1 MKAGKIFVVLSAVFI
16 IVAVVAAL
24 RATTSEASQILSPA
38 QILQEMA
45 GQEAQKMDKEQVTLQ
60 RIRIAGK
67 VADAE
72 ISYAVEPSFQLRFFV
87 ADRDDASKT
96 LPVVYN
102 GLKPDMFAAGRD
114 VMIDGDVINGEVVA
128 SSLLTQC
135 PSKYEPKVAP

>member
-1 MKAGKIFVVLSAVFI
+1 MKAGKIFVALSALFI

-24 RATTSEASQILSPA
+24 RATTSQASQILSPA
-38 QILQEMA
+38 QILQEISTQGAKTRDM
-45 GQEAQKMDKEQVTLQ
+45 QQLNLQ

-87 ADRDDASKT
+87 ADRDDATKT

-114 VMIDGDVINGEVVA
+114 VMIDGDVKNGEVVA

>member
-1 MKAGKIFVVLSAVFI
+1 MKAGKIFVALSALFI

-24 RATTSEASQILSPA
+24 RATTSQASQILSPA
-38 QILQEMA
+38 QILQEISTQ
-45 GQEAQKMDKEQVTLQ
+45 GAQTRDMQQLNLQ

-87 ADRDDASKT
+87 ADRDDATKT

-114 VMIDGDVINGEVVA
+114 VMIDGDVKNGEVVA

>member
-1 MKAGKIFVVLSAVFI
+1 MKAGKIFVALSALFI

-24 RATTSEASQILSPA
+24 RATTSQASQILSPA
-38 QILQEMA
+38 QILQEISTQGAKTRDM
-45 GQEAQKMDKEQVTLQ
+45 QQLNLQ

-67 VADAE
+67 VAEAE

-87 ADRDDASKT
+87 ADRDDATKT

-114 VMIDGDVINGEVVA
+114 VMIDGDVKNGEVVA